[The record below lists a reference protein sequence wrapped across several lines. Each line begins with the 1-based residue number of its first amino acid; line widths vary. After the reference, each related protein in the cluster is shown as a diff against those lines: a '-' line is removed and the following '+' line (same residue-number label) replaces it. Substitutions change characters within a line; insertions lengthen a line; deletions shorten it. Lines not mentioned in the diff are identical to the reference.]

1 MEENKNEQAEN
12 EQETTQE
19 TAEAPETATETPAE
33 KTFTQAEVDELI
45 NKRLA
50 RERARKTASDTQK
63 ISEIDAVKKEIA
75 ELKAKNACYRAGVRD
90 ECLNDVMT
98 LANANVDDETGFEEA
113 LEAVLKRYPNLVK
126 AAPITTGKKIENK
139 QDEPD
144 LTGLRKAFGLK

>member
-1 MEENKNEQAEN
+1 MEENKNEQVEN

-19 TAEAPETATETPAE
+19 TAETPENETPAE

-126 AAPITTGKKIENK
+126 AAPITTGKKFENK

>member
-19 TAEAPETATETPAE
+19 TAEAPENETPAE

-98 LANANVDDETGFEEA
+98 LANASVDDETGFEEA

>member
-1 MEENKNEQAEN
+1 M
-12 EQETTQE
+12 
-19 TAEAPETATETPAE
+19 
-33 KTFTQAEVDELI
+33 DELI

-113 LEAVLKRYPNLVK
+113 LEAVLKRYPK
-126 AAPITTGKKIENK
+126 SCEGC
-139 QDEPD
+139 PD
-144 LTGLRKAFGLK
+144 NHGEEDREQAG

>member
-1 MEENKNEQAEN
+1 MEENKNEQVEN

-19 TAEAPETATETPAE
+19 TTEAPENETPAE